1 MKIIHIHM
9 AISYLLVKF
18 LKGFYLKLVQSIN
31 ASKNITTFGFQN
43 GFSPDEVFDVYVDFS
58 EDYYLQCSD
67 ATLIFNLKLALIFN
81 FKAYFLLLFLEN
93 WTTVDIF
100 LIYMILYMRA
110 LMMTKSITTRL

>member
-1 MKIIHIHM
+1 M

-58 EDYYLQCSD
+58 ED
-67 ATLIFNLKLALIFN
+67 
-81 FKAYFLLLFLEN
+81 
-93 WTTVDIF
+93 
-100 LIYMILYMRA
+100 
-110 LMMTKSITTRL
+110 